1 MNHSKQVSKFIQ
13 AMVNA
18 EQAPNR
24 DQGLKAV
31 KQATKASKKLT
42 KGNQ

>member
-1 MNHSKQVSKFIQ
+1 MNHTKQVSKFIQ

-18 EQAPNR
+18 EQALNR
-24 DQGLKAV
+24 DQGIKAL

-42 KGNQ
+42 KAHQ